1 MTGDKLL
8 AWVLI
13 ISTFLIGG
21 KAIGLLNISWT
32 IAFAPIATLMICTL
46 VIFVIS
52 FILMYKVITKKEK
65 EDGDDRA

>member
-21 KAIGLLNISWT
+21 KAIGLLDISWKV
-32 IAFAPIATLMICTL
+32 AFAPIAALMICTL
-46 VIFVIS
+46 VIFIIS
-52 FILMYKVITKKEK
+52 FVLMYFVITKKDK
-65 EDGDDRA
+65 DNDDRA

>member
-21 KAIGLLNISWT
+21 KAIGLLDISWKV
-32 IAFAPIATLMICTL
+32 AFAPIAALMICTL
-46 VIFVIS
+46 VIFIIS
-52 FILMYKVITKKEK
+52 FVLMYLVITKKEK
-65 EDGDDRA
+65 DNDDRA

>member
-32 IAFAPIATLMICTL
+32 IAFAPITALMICTL
-46 VIFVIS
+46 VIFIIS
-52 FILMYKVITKKEK
+52 FVLMYLVITKKEK
-65 EDGDDRA
+65 DNDDRA